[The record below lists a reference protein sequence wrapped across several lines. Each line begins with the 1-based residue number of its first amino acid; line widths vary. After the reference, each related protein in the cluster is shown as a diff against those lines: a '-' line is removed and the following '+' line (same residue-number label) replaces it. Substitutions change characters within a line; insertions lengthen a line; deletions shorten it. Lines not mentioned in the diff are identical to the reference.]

1 MSLSG
6 EMERGYITCDEYLT
20 CDEYFERFEEE
31 MGEETCFDYNRQES
45 VSSIST
51 KTKITPRTDSE
62 SVTDIDSDGEMDSIN
77 TETTEPENM
86 ELCMEKC
93 DECKWE
99 GLVSKCNHCKERIV
113 CGSPECCEMFILGD
127 HSLMVICLKCK
138 NDILRKL
145 KPAKSNDEEYDCLI
159 NKLHEYEQMN
169 TKIITEN
176 ILPRPQQPL
185 PIF

>member
-6 EMERGYITCDEYLT
+6 EMDRGYITDEYLT
-20 CDEYFERFEEE
+20 CDEYFERIEEK
-31 MGEETCFDYNRQES
+31 MGEEVCINYKRKKGG
-45 VSSIST
+45 SSIS
-51 KTKITPRTDSE
+51 TKITPRTDSE
-62 SVTDIDSDGEMDSIN
+62 SGTDIDSEGEMDSIN
-77 TETTEPENM
+77 TEITETEHM

-99 GLVSKCNHCKERIV
+99 GIVSKCNHCKERIV
-113 CGSPECCEMFILGD
+113 CGSPECCEMYILED
-127 HSLMVICLKCK
+127 HSLLVICLKCK

-145 KPAKSNDEEYDCLI
+145 KPAKSNDVEYDCLI

-176 ILPRPQQPL
+176 KLIQSQRQTPL